1 MPRPNGYLLDTNVVV
16 ALVRNNDLGS
26 YLDSTYRLTAGI
38 QPFYVS
44 VVLLGEVRALALKFG
59 WAAARQA
66 SLVSL
71 LALFTP
77 LDISYE
83 DVLQAYADIDAHSE
97 AHGRT
102 MGKNDLWMA
111 ATARAFDLTLLTT
124 DTDFDHLHGAWI
136 DLEWV
141 DPTSKLPP

>member
-16 ALVRNNDLGS
+16 ALVRNNDLGK
-26 YLDSTYRLTAGI
+26 YLDRTYRLTAGI
-38 QPFYVS
+38 HSFYVS
-44 VVLLGEVRALALKFG
+44 VVLLGEVRALAQKFG
-59 WAAARQA
+59 WGPARQA
-66 SLVSL
+66 SLASL
-71 LALFTP
+71 LTLFTP

-83 DVLQAYADIDAHSE
+83 DVLQAYADIDAYSE

-124 DTDFDHLHGAWI
+124 DTDFDHLQPAWM
-136 DLEWV
+136 DREWV
-141 DPTSKLPP
+141 DPASK